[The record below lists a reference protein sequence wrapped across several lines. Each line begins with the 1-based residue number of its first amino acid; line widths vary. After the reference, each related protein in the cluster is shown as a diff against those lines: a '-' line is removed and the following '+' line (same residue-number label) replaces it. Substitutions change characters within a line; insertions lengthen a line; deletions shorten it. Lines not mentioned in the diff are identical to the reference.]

1 MCRLIPKLPTA
12 RWSSVCIFLALLIP
26 ASALSQPLRDPFGP
40 FAVRDQFPIKLLF
53 LSLLPQ
59 QAELIPDGEIRFSA
73 RFAHSNTYAVTRPIG
88 DPRQSMDYY
97 KAAPLSEYRLFADSE
112 TLRMVFDFA
121 WRMDPKWELGMAIPL
136 MVQSGGFLD
145 ETVEGFHEFFNMS
158 NGGRE
163 ETPRNGYGI
172 YVVRNAHF
180 WIAHDRAPPV
190 RFGDVVFRLKRPL
203 LSAGPSWPT
212 ISLATAVKL
221 PTGQFKHLTG
231 SGGTD
236 VQFALL
242 ATQRLGNW
250 FYLHYNLARTRLGD
264 PDRNTGF
271 PIRSSIISQMLAI
284 EYTTSSKLSIITQI
298 LSNTSPFPEGRLG
311 PLDRTAYEI
320 NAGIKY
326 ALRPDTR
333 FEIGIIENLSQ
344 YQNTPDVALQVG
356 LELVR

>member
-1 MCRLIPKLPTA
+1 MCRFFPHLLIPKWP
-12 RWSSVCIFLALLIP
+12 SVCIFLALLIP
-26 ASALSQPLRDPFGP
+26 ASALSQPLRDTLGP

-59 QAELIPDGEIRFSA
+59 QAELIPDGKIRFST
-73 RFAHSNTYAVTRPIG
+73 RFAYSNTYAVTRPIG
-88 DPRQSMDYY
+88 DPRQSGDYY
-97 KAAPLSEYRLFADSE
+97 QAAPMSEYRLFADSE
-112 TLRMVFDFA
+112 TLRIVFDFA
-121 WRMDPKWELGMAIPL
+121 WRINHQWELGMAVPL

-145 ETVEGFHEFFNMS
+145 GTVERFHGFFNLS

-172 YVVRNAHF
+172 YVVRDAHF
-180 WIAHDRAPPV
+180 WIAHDRAPHV

-203 LSAGPSWPT
+203 LSAGPPWPT

-236 VQFALL
+236 VQLALL
-242 ATQRLGNW
+242 ASQRLGNR

-271 PIRSSIISQMLAI
+271 PIRSSII
-284 EYTTSSKLSIITQI
+284 
-298 LSNTSPFPEGRLG
+298 
-311 PLDRTAYEI
+311 
-320 NAGIKY
+320 
-326 ALRPDTR
+326 
-333 FEIGIIENLSQ
+333 
-344 YQNTPDVALQVG
+344 
-356 LELVR
+356 